1 MHGCGFVFARVY
13 LVAKRT
19 AASAPSGRA
28 CTLRSTSDTAI
39 VMSVAVCGNTLTTKM
54 GKVTFKS
61 DQPTQSLSG
70 TLGGVTYRVD
80 AEGQTFAFIR
90 SHSSVPVI
98 DECID
103 EIQQQQILNHPTT
116 PQQLADRRKALY
128 MRIKRLYLRYKDH
141 PQLIDNPDELRKAIL
156 LAYKQ
161 KRKR

>member
-1 MHGCGFVFARVY
+1 MFEQKY
-13 LVAKRT
+13 PYYPSNPYRT
-19 AASAPSGRA
+19 K
-28 CTLRSTSDTAI
+28 
-39 VMSVAVCGNTLTTKM
+39 KM

-80 AEGQTFAFIR
+80 AEGKTFAFIR

-141 PQLIDNPDELRKAIL
+141 PQLIDNPIELRKAIL
-156 LAYKQ
+156 LAYRQ

>member
-1 MHGCGFVFARVY
+1 
-13 LVAKRT
+13 
-19 AASAPSGRA
+19 
-28 CTLRSTSDTAI
+28 
-39 VMSVAVCGNTLTTKM
+39 M
-54 GKVTFKS
+54 GKVTFKN

-141 PQLIDNPDELRKAIL
+141 PQLADNPDELRKAIL
-156 LAYKQ
+156 LAYRQ
-161 KRKR
+161 RRKR